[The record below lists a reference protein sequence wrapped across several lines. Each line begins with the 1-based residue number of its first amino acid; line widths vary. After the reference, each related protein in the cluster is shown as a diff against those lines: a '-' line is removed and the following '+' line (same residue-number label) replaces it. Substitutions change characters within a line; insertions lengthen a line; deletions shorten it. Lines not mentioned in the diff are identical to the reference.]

1 MLIIGLTGGLASG
14 KNFVSSCFQRFR
26 IPVFDADLEVHKLL
40 AGDQAVFKQIKSNFP
55 QAILNG
61 KINRKILGENV
72 FKDPQELKKLE
83 QIIHPSLRRKEDLF
97 IKNCRRNRQEIAIL
111 NIPLL
116 FERGGYR
123 RCHKNIAV
131 ITKTQSQFFRFRI
144 RQKSKKNLANKNLG
158 FDSNS
163 ETRLIYKEF
172 NNITK
177 HQTNN
182 LQRAKLADF
191 IIYNGLGKAFTFRQ
205 VKNLF
210 ITIRFN
216 NHNFIAKWPQKI

>member
-40 AGDQAVFKQIKSNFP
+40 VGDQGVFKQIKSNFP
-55 QAILNG
+55 QAIFNS
-61 KINRKILGENV
+61 KINREILGQNV
-72 FKDPQELKKLE
+72 FKDKQKLEKLE

-116 FERGGYR
+116 FERGGYS

-131 ITKTQSQFFRFRI
+131 ITRIQSQFLRFKI
-144 RQKSKKNLANKNLG
+144 RQKLKKNLVKKNLG

-163 ETRLIYKEF
+163 ELGLIYKEF
-172 NNITK
+172 NKQET
-177 HQTNN
+177 T
-182 LQRAKLADF
+182 
-191 IIYNGLGKAFTFRQ
+191 
-205 VKNLF
+205 LF
-210 ITIRFN
+210 EEMEKDGWELVQILELEEVYKYYFKKTL
-216 NHNFIAKWPQKI
+216 